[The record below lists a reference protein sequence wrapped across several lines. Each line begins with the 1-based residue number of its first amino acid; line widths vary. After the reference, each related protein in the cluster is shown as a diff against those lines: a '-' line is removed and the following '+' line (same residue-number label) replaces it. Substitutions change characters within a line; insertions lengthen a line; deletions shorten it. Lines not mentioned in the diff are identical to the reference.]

1 MAVELCPLTQVLSG
15 LPGYLISIEQQLI
28 VPLAVHCCQ
37 RGGPARVLTLIRPT
51 LITGGRNLDIEI
63 GTGQCVDLGPHWEIP
78 MQCNGHSLFHE
89 NKNSVV
95 IILSHRYVI
104 YK

>member
-51 LITGGRNLDIEI
+51 LITGGRNLDIE
-63 GTGQCVDLGPHWEIP
+63 TPTRPVSSD
-78 MQCNGHSLFHE
+78 
-89 NKNSVV
+89 SVV
-95 IILSHRYVI
+95 SYINIRYLSDLNGKSVVL
-104 YK
+104 